1 MHVRGRRQVACIGV
15 QDLRIK
21 QVQSAEFG
29 YFLEKGWQIFFM
41 GFLAIFIVI
50 GGLIALFVGVFISMM
65 WISAAFAA
73 IYHAVEMKD
82 GIPEIRYNR

>member
-1 MHVRGRRQVACIGV
+1 MTRG
-15 QDLRIK
+15 
-21 QVQSAEFG
+21 
-29 YFLEKGWQIFFM
+29 YGWQIFLM

-50 GGLIALFVGVFISMM
+50 GGLIALFVGVFISLM

-82 GIPEIRYNR
+82 GIPEIRYNG